1 MRSLGR
7 PFRIAVTATTRQRRQ
22 HETDGVD
29 YFFLSP
35 ESFEEMLSADE
46 LLESAEVYGNMYG
59 VPKSQI
65 RQALESGIDVIV
77 KTDVQGA
84 ATIRKIATDAVF
96 LFLAPPDM
104 NELARRLRQ
113 RMTESEEAL
122 RLRLE
127 TAESEMDDAQKFDY
141 VVVNHEGKL
150 DGTVVEIEAIA
161 ASERKRVPPRSVHL

>member
-29 YFFLSP
+29 YFFLDH
-35 ESFEEMLSADE
+35 ESFKEMLSASE

-84 ATIRKIATDAVF
+84 ATIRKLATDAVF
-96 LFLAPPDM
+96 VFLAPPDM

-113 RMTESEEAL
+113 RMTESGDAL

-127 TAESEMDDAQKFDY
+127 TAKSEMDEAEKFDH
-141 VVVNHEGKL
+141 VVVNHEGRL
-150 DGTVVEIEAIA
+150 DDTVAEIEAIA
-161 ASERKRVPPRSVHL
+161 AAERDRVPPRSIRL